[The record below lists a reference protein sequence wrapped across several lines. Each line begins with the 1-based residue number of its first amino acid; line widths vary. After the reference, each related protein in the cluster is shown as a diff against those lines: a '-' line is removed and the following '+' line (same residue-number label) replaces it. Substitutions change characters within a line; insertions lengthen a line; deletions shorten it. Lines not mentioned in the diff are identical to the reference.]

1 MTNGGQLLKRC
12 DVAVHL
18 QWLVFD
24 TQMIFGGRS
33 QELSA
38 EEYISG
44 ALALYI
50 DVCSLFLIIL
60 GFSSFIN

>member
-1 MTNGGQLLKRC
+1 MR
-12 DVAVHL
+12 L

-33 QELSA
+33 QQLSP

-60 GFSSFIN
+60 GFSSLID

>member
-1 MTNGGQLLKRC
+1 VR
-12 DVAVHL
+12 L

-33 QELSA
+33 QQLSP

-60 GFSSFIN
+60 GFSSLID

>member
-1 MTNGGQLLKRC
+1 MR
-12 DVAVHL
+12 L

-33 QELSA
+33 QQLSPEEYISGA
-38 EEYISG
+38 REEYISG

-60 GFSSFIN
+60 GFSSLID